1 MVKINANFSKLNAA
15 LKQVGAELNFRYH
28 FVNNRCKF
36 MFSQLANSNF
46 TLPITWEKAVTTCTS
61 EFRC

>member
-28 FVNNRCKF
+28 FVNNKSKSSGSCSK
-36 MFSQLANSNF
+36 MFS
-46 TLPITWEKAVTTCTS
+46 TS
-61 EFRC
+61 SC